1 MPKISII
8 TDSTA
13 YLENNFIEN
22 HPVTVVPLS
31 VHFDGTIEKEGLPGT
46 FRPFYEKLSSSSVFP
61 TTSQPSAGEFLETYE
76 KLIAEGQE
84 IIVITISS
92 GISGTYQSA
101 QTAKEL
107 CDAKEKISVIDSQ
120 TTAGNLKAL
129 VEIAVSMASE
139 GKGLQEIVSH
149 IEDQKNKSGVR
160 LTVSTLDYLKKGGRL
175 SGTGAFIGKLLNI
188 KPVLGLIDGTVQP
201 VSKARGMK
209 KAISEMV
216 KTIPPTAF
224 TIHIAHAMAQS
235 EAEILRQ
242 QVEKKFPDADVF
254 LSELGPVIGSHL
266 GPGAMGVLYLYK

>member
-1 MPKISII
+1 MSKIAII

-13 YLENNFIEN
+13 YLEKNFLEH

-31 VHFDGTIEKEGLPGT
+31 VHFGGVIEKEGLPGS
-46 FRPFYEKLSSSSVFP
+46 FSLFYEKLSTSSLFP
-61 TTSQPSAGEFLETYE
+61 TTSQPSAGEFLEAYE

-84 IIVITISS
+84 IIVMTISS

-107 CDAKEKISVIDSQ
+107 SDAKDKISVIDSQ

-129 VEIAVSMASE
+129 VEIAVGMASE
-139 GKGLQEIVSH
+139 GKGVQEIVSH
-149 IEDQKNKSGVR
+149 IEDQKNKSGIR

-188 KPVLGLIDGTVQP
+188 KPVLGLIDGVVQP

-216 KTIPPTAF
+216 KAIPPTAF
-224 TIHIAHAMAQS
+224 TIHIAHAMAQK
-235 EAEILRQ
+235 EAEILCQ
-242 QVEKKFPDADVF
+242 QVEKKFPDASVI
-254 LSELGPVIGSHL
+254 LSELGPVIGAHL